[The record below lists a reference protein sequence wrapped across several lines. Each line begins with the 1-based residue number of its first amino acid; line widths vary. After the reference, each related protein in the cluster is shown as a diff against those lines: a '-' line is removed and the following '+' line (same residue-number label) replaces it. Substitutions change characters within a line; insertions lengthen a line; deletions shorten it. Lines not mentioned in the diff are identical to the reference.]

1 MRIFKIMPSHPGHDH
16 HHLWLLT
23 AVEEDGS
30 EVTLETYNTMEEAE
44 AARVAL
50 ESRKLQDPA

>member
-1 MRIFKIMPSHPGHDH
+1 MPSHPGHDH